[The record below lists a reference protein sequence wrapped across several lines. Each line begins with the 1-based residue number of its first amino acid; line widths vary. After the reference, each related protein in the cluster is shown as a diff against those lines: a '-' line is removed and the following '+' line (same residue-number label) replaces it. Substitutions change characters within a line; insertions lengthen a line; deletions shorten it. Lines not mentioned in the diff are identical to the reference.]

1 MTNQPPTR
9 TWQYDAL
16 EAFLGEWRAE
26 GTSYG
31 GTDQSGSDPRANG
44 ESWVSR
50 HRAYWHTGSFFMVQD
65 ERAVIAG
72 RAFDTLE
79 VMGVNPD
86 SGDYFARTFENHGYY
101 RDYRMVRE
109 GDVWT
114 TAGETERAHITFE
127 DNGRTQR
134 IVWEWKPGGQ
144 WLPLCDRI
152 ATRTG

>member
-1 MTNQPPTR
+1 MTNQPPKR

-79 VMGVNPD
+79 VG
-86 SGDYFARTFENHGYY
+86 S
-101 RDYRMVRE
+101 
-109 GDVWT
+109 
-114 TAGETERAHITFE
+114 I
-127 DNGRTQR
+127 RTQGT
-134 IVWEWKPGGQ
+134 ISLE
-144 WLPLCDRI
+144 LS
-152 ATRTG
+152 RTTGSIGTMAYRSMA